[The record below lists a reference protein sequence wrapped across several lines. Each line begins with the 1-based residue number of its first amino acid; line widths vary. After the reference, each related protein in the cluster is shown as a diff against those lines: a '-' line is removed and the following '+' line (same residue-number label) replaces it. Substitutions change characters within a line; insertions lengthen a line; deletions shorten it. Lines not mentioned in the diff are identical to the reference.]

1 MPIPLVAEPEVLS
14 RAALAAAAREAQAIL
29 SGAVK
34 LARTLLGSGDARDRA
49 ALVEPFS
56 GLEAEAMARL
66 FDAPLP
72 VMVARVDF
80 LVPQAGGAPRAL
92 ELNATIPAMPA
103 YADLAAFSWL
113 RAAAR
118 ERGLSPRAER
128 ALVARCGSH
137 MERLREALVAVHR
150 ARGGTRERPSIAV
163 VARPADAQSGELRR
177 LVEHFKT
184 MGHEAAH
191 LVPAECE
198 PERWDVLYRHVWAHR
213 VDPADPFARA
223 LLDPARFVL
232 VNPVNGLL
240 EAKALFARLSEC
252 AEDGALAARAGL
264 EAGERA
270 AAARLPW
277 TRRLDPALAPRVVA
291 EREGFVLKRSWDY
304 GGKSVHLGAET
315 APAAWARI
323 VEEATRDRLRRRVRR
338 AGADLRGPQAG
349 DPDRARG
356 RDARGAVPR
365 PLHLLRA
372 RAVAAGRLGRP
383 GRSLPHREHPRR
395 RRARAG
401 AARRRR
407 GGAPVISGESRGTRC
422 VMGRLEAGEEVVAA
436 LRELARVERID
447 AGFVRAQGAVDGFEL
462 ARYDAAARRYVP
474 AGGATGPAELVSLAG
489 SVSLEPDGVGVRLW
503 AVLAV
508 AETGRAQAQPD
519 EAVRAPQGAPRGER
533 GSAAGTDLERA
544 GGRGG
549 AASSRPPV

>member
-1 MPIPLVAEPEVLS
+1 MRVGRAAAERAWAEGLTVLRPDGTVVPIPLVAEPEVLS
-14 RAALAAAAREAQAIL
+14 RAALAAAAEEAQAIL

-103 YADLAAFSWL
+103 YANLAAFSWL

-213 VDPADPFARA
+213 VDPAAPFARA

-323 VEEATRDRLRRRVRR
+323 VEEATRDR
-338 AGADLRGPQAG
+338 
-349 DPDRARG
+349 
-356 RDARGAVPR
+356 
-365 PLHLLRA
+365 
-372 RAVAAGRLGRP
+372 
-383 GRSLPHREHPRR
+383 
-395 RRARAG
+395 
-401 AARRRR
+401 R
-407 GGAPVISGESRGTRC
+407 GGGFVVQERIFAVRKPATRIAPEGVTRGELYRDLSTYCGLGASRPDGSVVRAAASPIVNILGGGGLAPV
-422 VMGRLEAGEEVVAA
+422 LPDDVVEA
-436 LRELARVERID
+436 LR
-447 AGFVRAQGAVDGFEL
+447 
-462 ARYDAAARRYVP
+462 
-474 AGGATGPAELVSLAG
+474 
-489 SVSLEPDGVGVRLW
+489 
-503 AVLAV
+503 
-508 AETGRAQAQPD
+508 
-519 EAVRAPQGAPRGER
+519 
-533 GSAAGTDLERA
+533 
-544 GGRGG
+544 
-549 AASSRPPV
+549 